1 MKESSDKINW
11 GILGPGK
18 IATLFA
24 EDLQKVHGARLYACA
39 STQIERATQFGQT
52 FNIPFMY
59 GSYAEMLNNPDLD
72 VVYIATPHVF
82 HYQNTLQCLRAG
94 KAVFCEKPFAINTA
108 QVKEMIEL
116 ATEKNLFLMEAM
128 WTRFLPHFQFVLETI
143 RDQKLGALRVME
155 ADFGIDVPFDAASR
169 IYNNIL
175 GGGSLLDLGIYPVF
189 AALMF
194 MGKPDDIKA
203 KATLSNTNV
212 DLDCQITFDYSD
224 GRQAK
229 LFSAINLDTPTTA
242 TLHFER
248 GKILMNSRFHQ
259 PTTVTVTDKHSSKT
273 HDFGY
278 TTHGYSYEAQH
289 VTNRLLNRQKT
300 SELMTHKLSVQLIS
314 TLDAIRSKIGLI
326 YPPD

>member
-24 EDLQKVHGARLYACA
+24 EDIQKVSNARLYACA
-39 STQIERATQFGQT
+39 STQIERANQFSQA
-52 FNIPFMY
+52 FKIPFVY

-72 VVYIATPHVF
+72 VVYVATPHVF

-94 KAVFCEKPFAINTA
+94 KAVLCEKPFAINTV
-108 QVKEMIEL
+108 QVNGMIKL
-116 ATEKNLFLMEAM
+116 ATQKNLFLMEAM
-128 WTRFLPHFQFVLETI
+128 WTRFLPHFQFVLEMI
-143 RDQKLGALRVME
+143 REQKLGALRAME
-155 ADFGIDVPFDAASR
+155 ADFCIDVPFDSASR
-169 IYNNIL
+169 IYNNKL

-194 MGKPDDIKA
+194 MGKPDDIQA
-203 KATLSNTNV
+203 TATLSKTNV
-212 DLDCQITFDYSD
+212 DLDCQITFDYKN

-229 LFSAINLDTPTTA
+229 LFSAINQETPTTA
-242 TLHFER
+242 TLHFEG

-259 PTTVTVTDKHSSKT
+259 PSTVTVTDEHGSKT

-289 VTNRLLNRQKT
+289 VTSCLLNRQKT
-300 SELMTHKLSVQLIS
+300 NELMTHELSVELIS
-314 TLDAIRSKIGLI
+314 TLDAIRSKIGLV